1 MDFNILLFDYFETL
15 DIFGP
20 IEVFGKN
27 NNHKINY
34 YSLDGG
40 TVVNRQGARIITS

>member
-1 MDFNILLFDYFETL
+1 MDFNIFLFNDFETL

-20 IEVFGKN
+20 IEVLARIE
-27 NNHKINY
+27 NHRINY

-40 TVVNRQGARIITS
+40 IIVNR